1 MPPISTEPI
10 FLEIREQPNENFRF
24 RYPTEMQGP
33 HGTIKGN
40 TTIANGGGRSSKCFP
55 TVILHNYNSECEVVI
70 KCCLYQKEDDEGEPQ
85 RSLHPHKL
93 AMRPADIDSH
103 DPHYVKVSKQNN
115 YTAVFGGLGVIQTK
129 KEQMAEV
136 LLGKI
141 RKEKEFEGNA
151 FLTPDEIENIRVD
164 AKMKA
169 KKKIEIN
176 QIALGFTAFMKDAL
190 SHEWIKIT
198 ETVYSTIINNEK
210 SVNGKL
216 SIARMSACKG

>member
-1 MPPISTEPI
+1 
-10 FLEIREQPNENFRF
+10 
-24 RYPTEMQGP
+24 MQGP
-33 HGTIKGN
+33 HGTIKG
-40 TTIANGGGRSSKCFP
+40 TSSVANGGGGRASKSFP
-55 TVILHNYNSECEVVI
+55 TVILHNFNDTTSEVVI
-70 KCCLYQKEDDEGEPQ
+70 KCCLYQKTEDEGETQ

-103 DPHYVKVSKQNN
+103 DPHYVKVSKQNS
-115 YTAVFGGLGVIQTK
+115 YTAVFAGLGVIQTK

-136 LLGKI
+136 LASKI
-141 RKEKEFEGNA
+141 KKEREFEGNA
-151 FLTPDEIENIRVD
+151 FLTPNDVETIR
-164 AKMKA
+164 AESKIRA

-190 SHEWIKIT
+190 SNEWIKIT

-216 SIARMSACKG
+216 SIARMSTCKGWSLNYYRLIILKLFYF